1 MEQMTITVKEMA
13 KQLNISL
20 PTAYELLKSDDFPKF
35 YIGRKILIPVES
47 LKEWLANQ
55 SNKK

>member
-20 PTAYELLKSDDFPKF
+20 PTAYKLLKSDDFPKF

-55 SNKK
+55 QNKK